1 MEKKTGGKLSM
12 MIPNLEGYFREF
24 VPTRDATLLAL
35 EEEARQ
41 EGIPI
46 IGPVV
51 GELLYLLIRAT
62 QARQI
67 LELGTATGYSAIYL
81 ARACEGSG
89 GQVVTLERDKG
100 MARRAQA
107 NFQEAGVEHRTEI
120 RVGDALEEMVKMR
133 GPFDFVFMDID
144 KEGYFDA
151 LPHCHR
157 LLRSGGLLVADNVGF
172 QGADNFN
179 RAVADHPEWRTVHL
193 LCLLPFHSP
202 EKDGLCLALRV

>member
-1 MEKKTGGKLSM
+1 M

-24 VPTRDATLLAL
+24 VPTRDAALLAL

-41 EGIPI
+41 QEIPI

-51 GELLYLLIRAT
+51 GELLYVLALAS

-81 ARACEGSG
+81 ARACEVSEGR
-89 GQVVTLERDKG
+89 VVTLERDES

-107 NFQEAGVEHRTEI
+107 NFQEAGVEHRIETI
-120 RVGDALEEMVKMR
+120 VGDAIQEMAKMS
-133 GPFDFVFMDID
+133 GPFDFIFMDID
-144 KEGYFDA
+144 KENYFHA
-151 LPHCHR
+151 LPYCQK

-179 RAVADHPEWRTVHL
+179 QAVADHPEWRTVHL
-193 LCLLPFHSP
+193 LCLLPLHSP
-202 EKDGLCLALRV
+202 EQDGLCLALRV

>member
-1 MEKKTGGKLSM
+1 M
-12 MIPNLEGYFREF
+12 MIPNLEGYFREL
-24 VPTRDATLLAL
+24 VPTRDATLMAL

-41 EGIPI
+41 EEIPI

-51 GELLYLLIRAT
+51 GELLYVLALAS

-81 ARACEGSG
+81 ARACEVSEGR
-89 GQVVTLERDKG
+89 VVTLERDES

-107 NFQEAGVEHRTEI
+107 NFQEAGVEDRIEVT
-120 RVGDALEEMVKMR
+120 VGDALPYCQK
-133 GPFDFVFMDID
+133 
-144 KEGYFDA
+144 
-151 LPHCHR
+151 

-179 RAVADHPEWRTVHL
+179 QAVADHPEWRPVHL
-193 LCLLPFHSP
+193 LCLLPLHSP
-202 EKDGLCLALRV
+202 EQDGLCLALRV